1 VKGIQE
7 RETMIRVATYQ
18 RVSTADQ
25 HVENQ
30 TQELRRY
37 VTARGWTLAREYAD
51 SGVSGAATSRPAL
64 DELLRDA
71 KRRRFDAVVVWS
83 LDRLGRNLKHLIT
96 LLDDFQALG
105 IAFISLKEGLDWTT
119 PAGRLQAQ
127 LLGMISEFERARIAE
142 RVRVGMTRAK
152 SSGKH
157 VGRPAGA
164 EVSDANMIAVAHLSV
179 RQAAAQLGVSKSWI
193 ANRRKLSTRVA

>member
-1 VKGIQE
+1 
-7 RETMIRVATYQ
+7 MIRVATYV

-30 TQELRRY
+30 AQELRRY
-37 VTARGWTLAREYAD
+37 VEARGWTVWREYSD
-51 SGVSGAATSRPAL
+51 SGVSGAAQSRPAL

-71 KRRRFDAVVVWS
+71 KRRRFDAVIVWS

-105 IAFISLKEGLDWTT
+105 IAFISLREGLDWTT

-127 LLGMISEFERARIAE
+127 LLAMISEFERARIAE
-142 RVRVGMTRAK
+142 RVRVGMARAK
-152 SSGKH
+152 AGGKH
-157 VGRPAGA
+157 VGRPAAA
-164 EVSDANMIAVAHLSV
+164 EITDAHLIAVAHLSV
-179 RQAAAQLGVSKSWI
+179 REAAAQLGVSKSYV
-193 ANRRKLSTRVA
+193 ANRRRLSTRVS

>member
-1 VKGIQE
+1 
-7 RETMIRVATYQ
+7 MIRVATYQ

-30 TQELRRY
+30 AQELRRY
-37 VTARGWTLAREYAD
+37 VEARGWTLSREYAD

-71 KRRRFDAVVVWS
+71 RRRRFDAVVVWS

-142 RVRVGMTRAK
+142 RVRVGMARAK

-157 VGRPAGA
+157 VGRPAA
-164 EVSDANMIAVAHLSV
+164 AAVTDADLIAVAHLSV
-179 RQAAAQLGVSKSWI
+179 RDAAAQLGVSKSYI
-193 ANRRKLSTRVA
+193 GNRRRLSTRVA

>member
-1 VKGIQE
+1 
-7 RETMIRVATYQ
+7 M
-18 RVSTADQ
+18 
-25 HVENQ
+25 
-30 TQELRRY
+30 
-37 VTARGWTLAREYAD
+37 LARAYSD
-51 SGVSGAATSRPAL
+51 SGVSGATTSRPAL

-96 LLDDFQALG
+96 LLDEFQALG

-142 RVRVGMTRAK
+142 RVRVGMARAK
-152 SSGKH
+152 AGGKH
-157 VGRPAGA
+157 VGRPAA
-164 EVSDANMIAVAHLSV
+164 THVSDDALRAVAHLSV
-179 RQAAAQLGVSKSWI
+179 RAAATKLGVSKSYV
-193 ANRRKLSTRVA
+193 ASRRRVSVRVA

>member
-1 VKGIQE
+1 
-7 RETMIRVATYQ
+7 MIRVATYQ

-30 TQELRRY
+30 AHELRRY
-37 VTARGWTLAREYAD
+37 VQARGWMLAQEYTD
-51 SGVSGAATSRPAL
+51 SGVSGAATKRPAL

-71 KRRRFDAVVVWS
+71 RRRRFDAVVVWS

-142 RVRVGMTRAK
+142 RVRVGMARAK
-152 SSGKH
+152 AGGQH

-164 EVSDANMIAVAHLSV
+164 AVADEDLMAVAHLSV
-179 RQAAAQLGVSKSWI
+179 RQASAQLGVSKSYI
-193 ANRRKLSTRVA
+193 SNRRRLSTRVA

>member
-1 VKGIQE
+1 
-7 RETMIRVATYQ
+7 MIRVATYQ

-30 TQELRRY
+30 AQELRRY
-37 VTARGWTLAREYAD
+37 VQARGWMLVHEYAD

-105 IAFISLKEGLDWTT
+105 VAFISLKEGLDWTT

-127 LLGMISEFERARIAE
+127 LLGMISEWERARIAE
-142 RVRVGMTRAK
+142 RVRVGMARAK
-152 SSGKH
+152 SNGQH

-164 EVSDANMIAVAHLSV
+164 AVRDTDLIAVAHLSV
-179 RQAAAQLGVSKSWI
+179 REAAARLGVSKSWV
-193 ANRRKLSTRVA
+193 ASRRKLSRRVA

>member
-1 VKGIQE
+1 
-7 RETMIRVATYQ
+7 MIRVATYQ

-30 TQELRRY
+30 AQELRRY
-37 VTARGWTLAREYAD
+37 VEARGWTLAREYAD

-64 DELLRDA
+64 DGLLRDA

-127 LLGMISEFERARIAE
+127 LLGMISDYAECGVMLTGRTGGRVYRPSSATILRIIPAAEEARP
-142 RVRVGMTRAK
+142 
-152 SSGKH
+152 
-157 VGRPAGA
+157 GRQ
-164 EVSDANMIAVAHLSV
+164 VL
-179 RQAAAQLGVSKSWI
+179 
-193 ANRRKLSTRVA
+193 